1 MKEESNINADAI
13 RHRLADHVRHGRN
26 PAEAAGEEQW
36 LAEVQHRVG
45 VLSQSS
51 VNEIVAIAHDWI
63 AAEMGEEN
71 ASLGRM
77 AARMY
82 ADFLAQHVDVTDISA
97 WPRGKVDDA
106 WHQWRLRAEGG
117 KV

>member
-1 MKEESNINADAI
+1 MNADAI
-13 RHRLADHVRHGRN
+13 RHRLTDHMRHGRN
-26 PAEAAGEEQW
+26 TAEAAGEELW
-36 LAEVQHRVG
+36 LAEVQHGMG

-51 VNEIVAIAHDWI
+51 VDEIVAIAHDWI
-63 AAEMGEEN
+63 AAAMGEDH

-82 ADFLAQHVDVTDISA
+82 ADFLSQHVDVTEISE
-97 WPRGKVDDA
+97 WPRGKVDLA
-106 WHQWRLRAEGG
+106 WHQWRVRAEGG